1 MKDKSA
7 LLLDALLLSEA
18 LLWTLT
24 LVGSMSFDI
33 LNESSDYVLHISH
46 TPHAWYVTMLFEY
59 LLTSCYRWEVHLLE
73 RSIKA

>member
-1 MKDKSA
+1 MNDKSA

-33 LNESSDYVLHISH
+33 LNESSDYVLILISH
-46 TPHAWYVTMLFEY
+46 TPHAW
-59 LLTSCYRWEVHLLE
+59 
-73 RSIKA
+73 

>member
-1 MKDKSA
+1 MLRDLLSEALLLSHRGTSSSKHLFMNDKSA

-33 LNESSDYVLHISH
+33 LNESSDYVLLISH
-46 TPHAWYVTMLFEY
+46 TPHAW
-59 LLTSCYRWEVHLLE
+59 
-73 RSIKA
+73 

>member
-1 MKDKSA
+1 MNDKSA

-33 LNESSDYVLHISH
+33 MNESSDS
-46 TPHAWYVTMLFEY
+46 PHLSDS
-59 LLTSCYRWEVHLLE
+59 SCLVGNNVV
-73 RSIKA
+73 